1 MKRNEIQ
8 LENKMKILRYL
19 LIMLLVCVSMSP
31 VQGGNTFNFR
41 FEYIQMEDGLP
52 QNSINTIL
60 KDSDGFMWFG
70 TSNGLCRY
78 DGYTFK
84 VFKVEND
91 ENEAI
96 PHNLIRAL
104 AESHDRKVWI
114 GTAAG
119 ICYFDLN
126 TEKMHRVE
134 TDKGVIIKANTLVSY
149 NQKMWIGTSDHG
161 IFTAEILSDG
171 ALKIEN
177 PFNET
182 ALGTRPNSVNHLY
195 ITADSQL
202 LAGTRYGVY
211 FFNSTSKRM
220 EPWSRSV
227 GVPQET
233 LVNWIHETTSGDL
246 YIGSFYGLYVL
257 KHSSIAPQLYLPSP
271 NQNFTL
277 EHATV
282 KSIAE
287 DAAGNVLVGTLGGL
301 QVFNPA
307 TSRFQTFPKVGP
319 DHFKLNNQFVNTI
332 FCDSSGN
339 VWVGTDKGGINKFN
353 IYQKVFSFFTND
365 PKNSNSLNENTI
377 NSIFR
382 EGTKLWIGTAGGGL
396 NLVDLE
402 TQRFKHY
409 RFNAN
414 NPATL
419 SSDYVTSIL
428 RGSDGALWVSTWG
441 GGLNRI
447 QDQAGMRID
456 RIFPNDSRFKNS
468 LVNAFVSTL
477 VEDPR
482 GFLVVG
488 TEGGLSLF
496 DYRSKRFTSL
506 LAPVNFPVPITEV
519 GCVLLD
525 NKGFYW
531 VGTRNGLFRFPA
543 QSCAPSDKASLEI
556 DQLQFFDAV
565 RNGGVLP
572 GNYVTSLLEDSNGT
586 IWVGTYGY
594 GLAKCVVNKAG
605 ELVCESFTQ
614 QNGLSNNAIYG
625 LLEDKYRNIWI
636 STDFGLSRLNP
647 ETKIFKNYFK
657 QDGLLNNQFYWSA
670 AHKAPDG
677 TLYFG
682 GTEGLNYFQPENLT
696 SYAHIATPKVSKLR
710 VHNIEI
716 KPNQELHKR
725 LIIRKPIYKADTI
738 SLSYKDNNISFDFT
752 AFDYYLP
759 DKIQYAYKLEGF
771 DKDWVEVSAQR
782 RFATYNNLKGG
793 EYTFLLKATNSDC
806 VWNDLPTKLTIFIR
820 PPFWE
825 TLWFLIAIV
834 VLVLSGTFLFVQFQ
848 VTRFIEQKR
857 ILEEKVKNR
866 TQQIEKQKVM
876 LEKQANELQHSNQ
889 ILESR
894 QVQIEQQK
902 AQLEVKNNEIIAQ
915 NDELM
920 LLNNRI
926 KDINL
931 QQMRFFTN
939 ISHEFRTPLTLIVSP
954 LEKLIENRNL
964 DSDSTGILKTV
975 NRSAQRL
982 LQLINQLLEIRKIE
996 TGNQRLHVEKTDCQ
1010 HFFSEVFDAFSEVA
1024 KKNQISYKLSLLP
1037 ICSDVWIDREKV
1049 EIILYNLL
1057 SNSFKFTPAEGKI
1070 ELHID
1075 MQEHGIDRR
1084 LHLRVID
1091 SGLGIPNEHLDKLF
1105 DRFYQVAEAKNMNH
1119 SGTGIGLS
1127 LVKDLIDLMHGTIDV
1142 ESNEGIGTKFSVE
1155 IPASLNAY
1163 AEDELKVGS
1172 ADYES
1177 ELRKKVALL
1186 SEQLRLP
1193 TESEMPKT
1201 AKQEPIKVLIVED
1214 HDELRNF
1221 LANNLS
1227 DKYLVY
1233 TAENGKEG
1241 FDIAN
1246 SEDISLVVSDIMMPQ
1261 MNGLEL
1267 CRKLKNTLY
1276 TSHIPVVLLTAKG
1289 LVEDQIEGL
1298 ESGADDYIAKPFN
1311 MNVLAAKIHTLI
1323 ENRRKLRSLYFSST
1337 DVTSQEITTNS
1348 LDDQFFVKVNE
1359 VVERF
1364 HVDSAFDVDRF
1375 ASEMCVSRSQLYKK
1389 MKAIT
1394 DLSANDFINVYR
1406 LKKALELL
1414 KQGQLQISEI
1424 AYQVGFNDPKYF
1436 SRIFKKFYKKS
1447 PSEFLPPK
1455 RANTEMTNED

>member
-1 MKRNEIQ
+1 MKWKEVQMSNAMFSLRN
-8 LENKMKILRYL
+8 L
-19 LIMLLVCVSMSP
+19 LIVFFLWLALMP
-31 VQGGNTFNFR
+31 VQGNNAFNFR

-84 VFKVEND
+84 VFKVENE
-91 ENEAI
+91 ENEAV

-119 ICYFDLN
+119 ICYFDLE

-134 TDKGVIIKANTLVSY
+134 ADNGLIIKANTLVFFDG
-149 NQKMWIGTSDHG
+149 KIWVGTSDHG
-161 IFTAEILSDG
+161 IFTAEFSSEG
-171 ALKIEN
+171 ELKIEN
-177 PFNET
+177 PFNEST
-182 ALGTRPNSVNHLY
+182 LGTRLNSVNHLY
-195 ITADSQL
+195 LTSDNQL
-202 LAGTRYGVY
+202 IAGTRYGLY
-211 FFNSTSKRM
+211 AFNSASKRM
-220 EPWSRSV
+220 EPWTRTV
-227 GVPQET
+227 GISQET
-233 LVNWIHETTSGDL
+233 LVNWIHETVSGDL
-246 YIGSFYGLYVL
+246 YLGTFYGLYVL
-257 KHSSIAPQLYLPSP
+257 KRSSVVPLHLLPSP

-287 DAAGNVLVGTLGGL
+287 DAAGNVLIGTLGGL
-301 QVFNPA
+301 QVFNP
-307 TSRFQTFPKVGP
+307 TTNRFQSFPKTGP

-332 FCDSSGN
+332 FCDRAGN
-339 VWVGTDKGGINKFN
+339 VWVGTDKGGVNKFN

-382 EGTKLWIGTAGGGL
+382 EGQKLWIGTAGGGL
-396 NLVDLE
+396 NLVDLQ
-402 TQRFKHY
+402 TQRFEHY

-414 NPATL
+414 NGASL
-419 SSDYVTSIL
+419 SSNYVTSIL
-428 RGSDGALWVSTWG
+428 RGSDGGLWVSTWG

-496 DYRSKRFTSL
+496 DYRNKRFTSL
-506 LAPVNFPVPITEV
+506 LAPVKFSVPITEV

-525 NKGFYW
+525 SKGFYW
-531 VGTRNGLFRFPA
+531 IGTRNGLFRFPA
-543 QSCAPSDKASLEI
+543 QSCMPSDKASLEI

-572 GNYVTSLLEDSNGT
+572 GNYVTSLLEDSKGT

-594 GLAKCVVNKAG
+594 GLAKCVVNKIG
-605 ELVCESFTQ
+605 ELECESYTQ
-614 QNGLSNNAIYG
+614 QHGLSNNAIYG

-647 ETKIFKNYFK
+647 ETKTFKNFFK

-696 SYAHIATPKVSKLR
+696 SYAHIATPKISKLR

-716 KPNQELHKR
+716 KPSQKLHKR
-725 LIIRKPIYKADTI
+725 LIIREPIYNADTI

-759 DKIQYAYKLEGF
+759 DKIQYSYMLEGV
-771 DKDWVEVSAQR
+771 DKEWVVVPAQR

-793 EYTFLLKATNSDC
+793 EYTFLLKATNSDG
-806 VWNDLPTKLTIFIR
+806 VWNELPTKLTIFIR

-834 VLVLSGTFLFVQFQ
+834 VLVLSGTFLLIQYQ
-848 VTRFIEQKR
+848 VTRFIEQKKN
-857 ILEEKVKNR
+857 LEEKVKQR

-876 LEKQANELQHSNQ
+876 LEEQAVELQDSNH

-954 LEKLIENRNL
+954 LEKLIENKNL
-964 DSDSTGILKTV
+964 DSDTTGIIKTV

-996 TGNQRLHVEKTDCQ
+996 TGNQRLTVEKTDCKL
-1010 HFFSEVFDAFSEVA
+1010 FFSEVFDAFSEVA
-1024 KKNQISYKLSLLP
+1024 KKNSISYQLHLYP
-1037 ICSDVWIDREKV
+1037 ACSDVWIDREKV
-1049 EIILYNLL
+1049 ENILYNLL
-1057 SNSFKFTPAEGKI
+1057 SNAFKFTPAEGNI
-1070 ELHID
+1070 ELHIGLI
-1075 MQEHGIDRR
+1075 ERGVERR
-1084 LHLRVID
+1084 LHVRVVD
-1091 SGLGIPNEHLDKLF
+1091 SGLGISSDHIHKLF
-1105 DRFYQVAEAKNMNH
+1105 DRFYQVTEAKNRNQ

-1142 ESNEGIGTKFSVE
+1142 ESNEGVGTQFSIE
-1155 IPASLNAY
+1155 IPASMNAY
-1163 AEDELKVGS
+1163 ADDELKVGS
-1172 ADYES
+1172 SDYES
-1177 ELRKKVALL
+1177 ELRNKVALL

-1193 TESEMPKT
+1193 SDSEMPKT

-1311 MNVLAAKIHTLI
+1311 MNVLAAKIQTLI
-1323 ENRRKLRSLYFSST
+1323 ENRRKLRSLYFASA

-1359 VVERF
+1359 VVEKF
-1364 HVDSAFDVDRF
+1364 HTDSAFDVDRF

-1406 LKKALELL
+1406 LKKSLELL
-1414 KQGQLQISEI
+1414 KHGQLQISEI

-1447 PSEFLPPK
+1447 PSEFLPQK
-1455 RANTEMTNED
+1455 RVNTEMADQD